1 MIDFAKMFILFLF
14 AMGIG
19 YSMISISK
27 RGLRYKKYLAKK
39 GKETEAKVI
48 KIIKNID
55 YDSYTYMLEYDAE
68 NKKRGEIYHLKQL
81 WNVHQN
87 SDFKKAHPLRS
98 KMTIKYDRRAPER
111 FIVTGD
117 ENNKK
122 EFVDCQIFGYCIM
135 VVSLILF
142 AFGIWKL

>member
-1 MIDFAKMFILFLF
+1 MIDFAKLFILFVF
-14 AMGIG
+14 VMGIG
-19 YSMISISK
+19 CSMILISE
-27 RGLRYKKYLAKK
+27 RGLKYKKYLAKK
-39 GKETEAKVI
+39 GQETEAKVVE
-48 KIIKNID
+48 IIKNID
-55 YDSYTYMLEYDAE
+55 YDSYTYMLEYDIE
-68 NKKRGEIYHLKQL
+68 NKKRGEIYHLKQP